1 MSAFKLLPHR
11 GRKALRRLYSGP
23 LGMYVD
29 PIAAWYFD
37 HGYERSYA
45 SASLKSVDRFGRWV
59 HRQGLQLCDIN
70 EQLIG
75 RYLLLRMPL
84 RSHRGARVALGR
96 LLAVLRQG
104 GASPPPVVERGP
116 AEILEDAFR
125 RYLVEERGLAARTV
139 EHYTEAARVFLTA
152 LFQQGRQDPSKWTA
166 ADVLTFVRQHA
177 RMRSPIYMQR
187 LCIGL
192 RSFLRYLRFRGKL
205 RRELASSVPRI
216 ARWRLGT
223 LPKFLSSKQ
232 VERALGHCDRHTVIG
247 RRNHAILMLLARL
260 GLRADEVRSLSL
272 DDVDWQNGQ
281 LTIRGK
287 GRPPEPMPLPKD
299 VGAALA
305 AYLTNG
311 RPPSTSRAV
320 FVRMVPPYIEFP
332 GSGAITNLAA
342 QALHAAGV
350 DAPVKGAHV
359 FRHTLATQ
367 MLNDGASLREI
378 GQVLRHGDED
388 TTRIYAKVDI
398 KRLRTLTLRWPGGVS

>member
-1 MSAFKLLPHR
+1 MSAFKLFPHR

-23 LGMYVD
+23 LGTYID

-37 HGYERSYA
+37 HGYEQSYA

-84 RSHRGARVALGR
+84 RSHCGARVALRR
-96 LLAVLRQG
+96 LLAVLREG

-116 AEILEDAFR
+116 AEILEDDFR

-139 EHYTEAARVFLTA
+139 GHYTEAARVFVTA
-152 LFQQGRQDPSKWTA
+152 LFKQGRQDPSKWTA

-177 RMRSPIYMQR
+177 RMRSPVYMQR

-232 VERALGHCDRHTVIG
+232 VERVLGYCDRHTVIG
-247 RRNHAILMLLARL
+247 RRNYAILMLLARL

-272 DDVDWQNGQ
+272 DDVDWQSGL

-299 VGAALA
+299 VGTALA

-320 FVRMVPPYIEFP
+320 FVRMMAPHTEFP
-332 GSGAITNLAA
+332 SSGAITDMVAD
-342 QALHAAGV
+342 ALHAAGV
-350 DAPVKGAHV
+350 VAPIKGAHV

-388 TTRIYAKVDI
+388 TTRIYAKVDMR
-398 KRLRTLTLRWPGGVS
+398 RLRALTLRWPGGVS